1 MLWHLEALESP
12 TIQSAGAA
20 QKAETRLDTQRSGPQ
35 TAAKDTVR
43 VVQVIRQMLCGTPLE
58 LILPCSKA
66 IIGKSVAL
74 IVAIKSLDKRYFD
87 SVP

>member
-1 MLWHLEALESP
+1 MLWHLEALESR

-20 QKAETRLDTQRSGPQ
+20 RKVETHLDTQRSGPQ
-35 TAAKDTVR
+35 TAAKDTVL
-43 VVQVIRQMLCGTPLE
+43 VVQVIQQMLCGTPLE
-58 LILPCSKA
+58 SILLFNKA

-74 IVAIKSLDKRYFD
+74 IAAIKSLDKFYFV